1 MYTHTHTHVSHF
13 LAVSLSSLLHAH
25 ILSLS
30 SFRLFDAIV
39 ILTKC
44 LNTELHAAVCFV
56 AVTLS
61 DWAQWTAALQE
72 HVDGGGWQQSAVF
85 LLLLQQPKAFDY
97 EHSELLL
104 YQNMVMREA
113 GMNEEALQ
121 HLNEYDRQ
129 IVDRLNVSETTG

>member
-1 MYTHTHTHVSHF
+1 M
-13 LAVSLSSLLHAH
+13 
-25 ILSLS
+25 
-30 SFRLFDAIV
+30 
-39 ILTKC
+39 
-44 LNTELHAAVCFV
+44 
-56 AVTLS
+56 
-61 DWAQWTAALQE
+61 
-72 HVDGGGWQQSAVF
+72 

-121 HLNEYDRQ
+121 HLDEYDRQ